1 MIIHLLNGLW
11 RPFGIIAGGLNKK
24 NGFNP
29 LIPGD
34 DDWVIAVEETKLHG
48 CRDFVLIP
56 GLHSTLLWQ
65 NEVIK
70 QIILFLEKGRFEH

>member
-11 RPFGIIAGGLNKK
+11 RSFGIIAGGLNKK

-34 DDWVIAVEETKLHG
+34 DDGTLAGEETKLNG
-48 CRDFVLIP
+48 CKDFILIP
-56 GLHSTLLWQ
+56 GLHSTLLWK
-65 NEVIK
+65 NEVIR
-70 QIILFLEKGRFEH
+70 QIILFIEERRFKH

>member
-1 MIIHLLNGLW
+1 M
-11 RPFGIIAGGLNKK
+11 GLNNK

-34 DDWVIAVEETKLHG
+34 DDGTLAVEETNLNSCK
-48 CRDFVLIP
+48 DFILIP

-65 NEVIK
+65 NEVIR
-70 QIILFLEKGRFEH
+70 QIILFLEEGRFEH